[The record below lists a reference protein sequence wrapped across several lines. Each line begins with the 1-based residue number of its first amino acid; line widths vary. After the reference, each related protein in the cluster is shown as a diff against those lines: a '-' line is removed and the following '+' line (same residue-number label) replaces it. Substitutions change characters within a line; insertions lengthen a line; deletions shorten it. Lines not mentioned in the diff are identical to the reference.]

1 MYATARELGLVLN
14 EKQNIETFKR
24 EREEETD
31 EENDEESEKSLNKK
45 TINLTWKKDTASTSD
60 PKIWGPAFWFAL
72 HISAVYYPE
81 NPSNIVRER
90 MKNRILAIP
99 YEVPCSL
106 CRPHALSFIETRREQ
121 LEKVVS
127 NRHELGKF
135 YVDFHNAVNKRY
147 NKPEWSYE
155 KAFEVYSG
163 KAKVNY
169 LEY

>member
-1 MYATARELGLVLN
+1 MYATARDLGLVLN
-14 EKQNIETFKR
+14 KKQNKETFQEETNSESDTEKQN
-24 EREEETD
+24 
-31 EENDEESEKSLNKK
+31 S
-45 TINLTWKKDTASTSD
+45 INLTWKKDTAITSD
-60 PKIWGPAFWFAL
+60 PKIWGPAFWFTL
-72 HISAVYYPE
+72 HTSAVYYPE

-99 YEVPCSL
+99 YEVPCSV
-106 CRPHALSFIETRREQ
+106 CRPHASSFIETRREKLDQ
-121 LEKVVS
+121 IVS

-135 YVDFHNAVNKRY
+135 YVDFHNAVNKRH
-147 NKPEWSYE
+147 NKPEWTYE